1 MNLFK
6 ERKRPTVA
14 INLRPRRGSW
24 GGANQWTS
32 QLSSFLRFTGYEVR
46 HDLRRPVDGIVMTHT
61 GLSDGVSFTAT
72 DVQKFKKRF
81 ASVPCV
87 HRINDNDIR
96 KGTQEMDR
104 TLAES
109 SRVADHTVFVSEWLK
124 AYHSA
129 HWFDETRQ
137 HSVIEPGAD
146 PSVFHP
152 FGNTPPSESG
162 PLRIVTHH
170 WSDHW
175 SKGFDL
181 YAEIDAAIAA
191 GQLPGFELWIIGRWP
206 EDLVWK
212 TARTFPP
219 ASGPALAAILRQ
231 CHLYVS
237 ASRHEPGAM
246 HPVEGLQ
253 CGLPLIYHKDSGGTV
268 MLGERYGVL
277 HGGDIVATLLEAKS
291 RYPELRKRLL
301 ASPPSG
307 DLMCLEY
314 RRLIQRLIVEAR
326 A

>member
-6 ERKRPTVA
+6 DCKRPTVA
-14 INLRPRRGSW
+14 INLRPRKGSW

-32 QLSSFLRFTGYEVR
+32 QLSAFLRFAGYDVR
-46 HDLRRPVDGIVMTHT
+46 YDLRKPVDAIVLTHT
-61 GLSDGVSFTAT
+61 GLSDGVSFGAD
-72 DVQKFKKRF
+72 DVQEFKKRF
-81 ASVPCV
+81 ASVPCL

-96 KGTQEMDR
+96 KGTGAMD
-104 TLAES
+104 TALAES
-109 SRVADHTVFVSEWLK
+109 SKVADHTIFVSEWLEE
-124 AYHSA
+124 YHSER
-129 HWFDETRQ
+129 WFDESRP

-152 FGNTPPSESG
+152 FGNTPPSESA
-162 PLRIVTHH
+162 PTRIVTHH

-175 SKGFDL
+175 SKGFDV
-181 YAEIDAAIAA
+181 YAEIDEAIA
-191 GQLPGFELWIIGRWP
+191 GGKLPGFELWIIGRWP
-206 EDLVWK
+206 KELVWK
-212 TARTFPP
+212 TAKTHAP

-253 CGLPLIYHKDSGGTV
+253 CGLPLIYHKDAGGTV
-268 MLGERYGVL
+268 THGKRYGVL
-277 HGGDIVATLLEAKS
+277 HRGDIVATILEAKS
-291 RYPELRKRLL
+291 RYTDLRQNLL

-314 RRLIQRLIVEAR
+314 RRLIQRVIVEATV
-326 A
+326 

>member
-1 MNLFK
+1 MSIFN
-6 ERKRPTVA
+6 RCSRPSVA

-32 QLSSFLRFTGYEVR
+32 QVSAFLRFAGYNVR
-46 HDLRRPVDGIVMTHT
+46 YDLRRPVNVIVQTHT
-61 GLSDGVSFTAT
+61 GLSDGISFNAS
-72 DVQKFKKRF
+72 DVHAFRKHFP
-81 ASVPCV
+81 SVPCI

-96 KGTQEMDR
+96 KGTREMDAF
-104 TLAES
+104 LAES
-109 SRVADHTVFVSEWLK
+109 SKEADHTVFVSDWLRD
-124 AYHSA
+124 YHSSR
-129 HWFDETRQ
+129 WFDSNRP

-152 FGNTPPSESG
+152 FGDSPPPGLS
-162 PLRIVTHH
+162 PTRIVTHH

-175 SKGFDL
+175 SKGFDI
-181 YAEIDAAIAA
+181 YAEIDEAIAA

-206 EDLVWK
+206 TDLVWK
-212 TARTFPP
+212 TARTHPP
-219 ASGPALAAILRQ
+219 ASGAALASLLRQ

-268 MLGERYGVL
+268 MLGQRYGVQYA
-277 HGGDIVATLLEAKS
+277 GDIVATLLEAKS
-291 RYPELRKRLL
+291 RYPELRRHILS
-301 ASPPSG
+301 SPPSG

-314 RRLIQRLIVEAR
+314 RRLIQRVIVEGR
-326 A
+326 V